1 MRFSPPKSI
10 PPVLSA
16 SRIPGTALTMEM
28 LSESWIRNAR
38 HSRLALDARG
48 SCLRTSICATGT
60 SRGSTGGLISP
71 SFPSRILRMEPLSV
85 YITPSSC
92 ADTPC
97 ACVIAAAD
105 DRGARNQNTP
115 QGLSVDYYRLHA
127 PLAIVTIARAT
138 FDGTP
143 NSALK
148 PRPRRIFELKYTGY
162 LPRAF

>member
-1 MRFSPPKSI
+1 MRFSPPKH

-16 SRIPGTALTMEM
+16 SRTPALTMEM

-38 HSRLALDARG
+38 HSRLALDERG

-60 SRGSTGGLISP
+60 SRGSRGLISL
-71 SFPSRILRMEPLSV
+71 SFPSCILQIEPHSI
-85 YITPSSC
+85 YIAPSSC

-105 DRGARNQNTP
+105 DRGVWNQNTP

-127 PLAIVTIARAT
+127 SLVIMTQSLERLLTARLIRYSILGPA
-138 FDGTP
+138 G
-143 NSALK
+143 SSS
-148 PRPRRIFELKYTGY
+148 
-162 LPRAF
+162 